1 MARTVG
7 MDSPLLKHDYDRRRK
22 VVEREDEEEK
32 PEGMFINQG
41 LIDRLLKKKE
51 SPLGENYRQIGED
64 EYKVEG
70 LPKDIPAGSL
80 PFDIEE
86 MMEDVRGRYKRGEAW
101 DWDEKR
107 IRKELEDRR
116 ERRELHETFPG
127 RRLLS

>member
-41 LIDRLLKKKE
+41 LIDRLLKEKE

-86 MMEDVRGRYKRGEAW
+86 MMEDVRGRYKRG
-101 DWDEKR
+101 DKLD
-107 IRKELEDRR
+107 D
-116 ERRELHETFPG
+116 
-127 RRLLS
+127 

>member
-41 LIDRLLKKKE
+41 LIDRLLKEKE

>member
-1 MARTVG
+1 MARAVG

-41 LIDRLLKKKE
+41 LIDRLLKEKE